1 MTLLKTVL
9 RVTVRTLNILVILY
23 FCFISGRAIAAT
35 RFNPNDTATFTIA
48 CIIIGITIILF
59 VKGVIIKPRKSF
71 ACERKKIIICEALI
85 CSMFS
90 AIGVL
95 DYVKHIDDATIGT
108 TGAIILSAIIVL
120 GFVCSLHIIPVYIYH
135 ISGMKPVLKFRKG
148 WESLWISCACAEDEY
163 DDDNDDGYDDNNHV
177 GYTPLY

>member
-1 MTLLKTVL
+1 MTKKIEAAL
-9 RVTVRTLNILVILY
+9 RVAVRTINIFVILY
-23 FCFISGRAIAAT
+23 FCFISGRAIATA
-35 RFNPNDTATFTIA
+35 RFNPNNDTAFAIA
-48 CIIIGITIILF
+48 CIIIGITITLF

-85 CSMFS
+85 CTMFS

-95 DYVKHIDDATIGT
+95 DYVKHINGATIGT
-108 TGAIILSAIIVL
+108 TGATILSAIIAL

-135 ISGMKPVLKFRKG
+135 ISGMKPVLKFRAG
-148 WESLWISCACAEDEY
+148 WESLWISCAENN
-163 DDDNDDGYDDNNHV
+163 DDDNDDGYDDNDHV